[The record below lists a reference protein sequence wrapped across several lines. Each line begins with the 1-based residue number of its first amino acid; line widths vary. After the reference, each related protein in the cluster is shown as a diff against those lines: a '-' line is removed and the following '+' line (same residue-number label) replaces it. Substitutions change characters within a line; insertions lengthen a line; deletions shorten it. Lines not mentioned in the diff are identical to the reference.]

1 MKKRKDADIEAVED
15 TAEAGEAKNSFFAAE
30 ESEALNSSTAGKT
43 SPPER
48 EPENA
53 KRLIGDDNM
62 EAVKETL
69 REIKSESVK
78 PERKTRTPSEI
89 ALLVFEIIFFPI
101 TLMVFAVRKLFK
113 RFKAGIAVKAT
124 IIFTLVFGAMIIG
137 YALFTVASI
146 SKLAAAG
153 EIITDAYMR
162 RLTITSAVLVAVF
175 IALGAV
181 LGGLSSQYM
190 ISPVRKITKRMSEIS
205 EENLSARL
213 DPVDSQDE
221 LMELTDKINAT
232 LDSLQQAFE
241 RQENFVSDASHE
253 LKTPLAVIAGYA
265 NLLRRWGKDDPK
277 VLDEAVEAISRE
289 SENMKRIVEQ
299 LLWLAKLGNFT
310 LNNTVFNLY
319 ETVDDIVDGYSM
331 VNTKHDISVSGDP
344 SITLNADKNMITEAV
359 RTLVDNAIKYTP
371 PENGIIKISITRLG
385 DGKIQL
391 TIADNGIGI
400 SDDDKQHIFERFY
413 RCDKVRGRESGSCG
427 LGLTICKTIVEMMGG
442 TISVDSALGKGST
455 FKIILRGNES

>member
-1 MKKRKDADIEAVED
+1 
-15 TAEAGEAKNSFFAAE
+15 
-30 ESEALNSSTAGKT
+30 
-43 SPPER
+43 
-48 EPENA
+48 
-53 KRLIGDDNM
+53 
-62 EAVKETL
+62 
-69 REIKSESVK
+69 
-78 PERKTRTPSEI
+78 
-89 ALLVFEIIFFPI
+89 
-101 TLMVFAVRKLFK
+101 
-113 RFKAGIAVKAT
+113 
-124 IIFTLVFGAMIIG
+124 
-137 YALFTVASI
+137 
-146 SKLAAAG
+146 
-153 EIITDAYMR
+153 
-162 RLTITSAVLVAVF
+162 
-175 IALGAV
+175 
-181 LGGLSSQYM
+181 M

-221 LMELTDKINAT
+221 LMELTDRINAT

-331 VNTKHDISVSGDP
+331 VNAKHDISVSGDP